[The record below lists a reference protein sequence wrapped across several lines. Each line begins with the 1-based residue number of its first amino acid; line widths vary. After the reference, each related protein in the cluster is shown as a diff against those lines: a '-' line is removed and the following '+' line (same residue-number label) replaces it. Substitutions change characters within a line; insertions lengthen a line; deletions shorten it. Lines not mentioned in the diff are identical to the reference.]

1 MKDYLILPKILAKII
16 NFFFPL
22 SDHLW
27 VLFPDVFMVVT
38 SEVAV
43 DVIKH
48 AFITKFND
56 ITADVR
62 TEPGVLS
69 FSHHRDFAWEH
80 VWYYMGYLAFFFF
93 LYWIIFL
100 SIFQVYSEY
109 RASLA
114 FDLVSSRQ
122 KNVSNCLVF
131 SHCHHYTYI
140 NSVEPTQLINSVLS
154 SAVIY
159 ARLSLCRL
167 VLTTVTQWPGGWA
180 SSPCHWLFW

>member
-1 MKDYLILPKILAKII
+1 MP
-16 NFFFPL
+16 FPP

-62 TEPGVLS
+62 TGPAVHPFIHQLHSAPNNPTGV
-69 FSHHRDFAWEH
+69 EH
-80 VWYYMGYLAFFFF
+80 ISPRLV
-93 LYWIIFL
+93 
-100 SIFQVYSEY
+100 FQVYSEY

-122 KNVSNCLVF
+122 KNVSNA
-131 SHCHHYTYI
+131 S
-140 NSVEPTQLINSVLS
+140 
-154 SAVIY
+154 
-159 ARLSLCRL
+159 LSL
-167 VLTTVTQWPGGWA
+167 
-180 SSPCHWLFW
+180 

>member
-1 MKDYLILPKILAKII
+1 MYFLS
-16 NFFFPL
+16 

-43 DVIKH
+43 DIIKH

-62 TEPGVLS
+62 TTLDIHVSFTNNLS
-69 FSHHRDFAWEH
+69 FCNFS
-80 VWYYMGYLAFFFF
+80 YSITPYLS
-93 LYWIIFL
+93 LL
-100 SIFQVYSEY
+100 QVYSEY

-122 KNVSNCLVF
+122 KNVGNCL
-131 SHCHHYTYI
+131 
-140 NSVEPTQLINSVLS
+140 LS
-154 SAVIY
+154 
-159 ARLSLCRL
+159 
-167 VLTTVTQWPGGWA
+167 P
-180 SSPCHWLFW
+180 LFL

>member
-1 MKDYLILPKILAKII
+1 
-16 NFFFPL
+16 
-22 SDHLW
+22 
-27 VLFPDVFMVVT
+27 MVVT

-69 FSHHRDFAWEH
+69 FSHHRHREH